1 MALTFVNGLMTET
14 RATKHER
21 KPGRWHPSRLSLCW
35 NFANLLG
42 YGHYTTPIVVY
53 ASTDRL
59 LFVKIACSK
68 DLKKK
73 FGQAIIIGEN
83 REIIY

>member
-1 MALTFVNGLMTET
+1 MLCVESSYQSLSRHRSKYSWLLTFVNGLMTET

-42 YGHYTTPIVVY
+42 YGYYTTPIVVY
-53 ASTDRL
+53 AS
-59 LFVKIACSK
+59 
-68 DLKKK
+68 
-73 FGQAIIIGEN
+73 GE
-83 REIIY
+83 

>member
-1 MALTFVNGLMTET
+1 MLESFCNLLIGIGASVIGLMTET

-42 YGHYTTPIVVY
+42 YGYYTTPIVVY
-53 ASTDRL
+53 AS
-59 LFVKIACSK
+59 
-68 DLKKK
+68 
-73 FGQAIIIGEN
+73 GE
-83 REIIY
+83 

>member
-1 MALTFVNGLMTET
+1 MLESFCNLLIGIGASVIGTYICKWLDDRN

-42 YGHYTTPIVVY
+42 YGYYTTPIVVY
-53 ASTDRL
+53 AS
-59 LFVKIACSK
+59 
-68 DLKKK
+68 
-73 FGQAIIIGEN
+73 GE
-83 REIIY
+83 

>member
-1 MALTFVNGLMTET
+1 MRMKKNICAILACAMIFGAFSTFVNGLMTET

-53 ASTDRL
+53 AS
-59 LFVKIACSK
+59 
-68 DLKKK
+68 
-73 FGQAIIIGEN
+73 GE
-83 REIIY
+83 

>member
-42 YGHYTTPIVVY
+42 YGYYTTPIVVY
-53 ASTDRL
+53 ASGE
-59 LFVKIACSK
+59 KN
-68 DLKKK
+68 
-73 FGQAIIIGEN
+73 IICKNSLSEGLEFFSRTGYTYN
-83 REIIY
+83 QK